1 MADDSFDPD
10 PFFTALDTVE
20 SSKIDSDQF
29 NLERQNAQ
37 QYGEMQAFLLSQ
49 GLYHQQ
55 HHDLIKQRK
64 YWSLLT
70 LGVLVVTAFVYIV
83 VILGV
88 CWGCISIDSNILT
101 LLLTGIPVEILGL
114 AFIIVKFLFHES
126 SLMENPNK
134 K

>member
-1 MADDSFDPD
+1 MADAFFDEY
-10 PFFTALDTVE
+10 FKALDTVE
-20 SSKIDSDQF
+20 FSKTDPDKIS
-29 NLERQNAQ
+29 LERQIWQ
-37 QYGEMQAFLLSQ
+37 QYGEMQVQ
-49 GLYHQQ
+49 RLYHNQ
-55 HHDLIKQRK
+55 HKDLIEQRK

-70 LGVLVVTAFVYIV
+70 LWVLVVTAFVYIV
-83 VILGV
+83 VILGL
-88 CWGCISIDSNILT
+88 CWGCIVIDSSILT

>member
-1 MADDSFDPD
+1 MADAFFD

-20 SSKIDSDQF
+20 SSKIDPDNF
-29 NLERQNAQ
+29 KLEIQTKQ
-37 QYGEMQAFLLSQ
+37 QYGEMQAFLVSQ
-49 GLYHQQ
+49 RLYHQQ

-64 YWSLLT
+64 NWSLWT
-70 LGVLVVTAFVYIV
+70 LRVLVVTAFVYIV

-88 CWGCISIDSNILT
+88 CWGCVSIDSNILT